1 MTTYNT
7 RNPIG
12 SKDPRD
18 LYDNAENLDEAV
30 NNTASDSWRD
40 RMGRSRLTWEAITK
54 AGTGDT
60 GVAIDAAN
68 RAVGAAGQAE
78 NEADR
83 AASAASR
90 AENAEA
96 VVDAANIEAAVTR
109 AETARDAAFVNANV
123 Y

>member
-7 RNPIG
+7 GNPIG

-40 RMGRSRLTWEAITK
+40 RMGRARLTWEAMVK

-83 AASAASR
+83 AASAARR
-90 AENAEA
+90 AESAEA
-96 VVDAANIEAAVTR
+96 VADGTNIKKYVTR
-109 AETARDAAFVNANV
+109 AESA
-123 Y
+123 